1 MTRSLWVRLM
11 GAFALVI
18 LFGFGLVTWFVR
30 QTTTGQF
37 DIYMN
42 ESGRQL
48 AVWTAPILGAYY
60 AQTGSWQGVD
70 GVVANPWAYAASG
83 DIAGALPS
91 TGLMGNNGSQGHGA
105 GMMGSM
111 MSSGT
116 MGAMGGGMVHGM
128 MDSMWAAMGDRL
140 LLAASDGTV
149 VADTSGSLTG
159 TLLDAARLDRGVAVT
174 VDEVQVGTLLVVPYD
189 APASPAASFRDA
201 VTRSVLL
208 GGLGAAGLALL
219 VGSLLFFQIVR
230 PLRGLAAAAQGLARG
245 DLSHRADVRGDD
257 EIGQLAQTFNQMA
270 GALQRYSTERRNL
283 IAEIAHDL
291 RTPLAV
297 LQGNLE
303 AMIDGVLPASGEEL
317 ASLHQETLLLSRLID
332 DLGILSQAE
341 TGQLHLEKQ
350 EIDPGALVRRVAGL
364 LERRAGERQVAL
376 VAQVEPELPTL
387 TADPAR
393 LTQVLVNLI
402 DNALRYAPPTS
413 SVEVTARRVGDE
425 IELSVRDEGPG
436 IPNEDLPHVFN
447 RFWRG
452 DRARARDTGGS
463 GLGLVIVAQL
473 VAAHGGRV
481 EAENRPGAGAC
492 FRVFFPLA

>member
-1 MTRSLWVRLM
+1 MTRSLWVKLM

-18 LFGFGLVTWFVR
+18 LFGFSLVTMFVR

-60 AQTGSWQGVD
+60 AQNGSWQGVA
-70 GVVANPWAYAASG
+70 GVIANPWAYAASG
-83 DIAGALPS
+83 DVTGAMPS
-91 TGLMGNNGSQGHGA
+91 TGMVGSNGSQGHGA
-105 GMMGSM
+105 GMMGGM
-111 MSSGT
+111 MSG
-116 MGAMGGGMVHGM
+116 GAMDGGMMHGM

-149 VADTSGSLTG
+149 VADTSGELAG
-159 TLLDAARLDRGVAVT
+159 TQLEAGRLAQGVPVT
-174 VDEVQVGTLLVVPYD
+174 ADGAQVGTLLVVPYD
-189 APASPAASFRDA
+189 APASPAAGFRDA

-208 GGLGAAGLALL
+208 GGLGSAGLALL

-230 PLRGLAAAAQGLARG
+230 PLRSLATAAQGLAQG
-245 DLSHRADVRGDD
+245 DLSHRANVRSDD
-257 EIGQLAQTFNQMA
+257 EIGQLAQSFNQMA

-303 AMIDGVLPASGEEL
+303 AMIDGVLPAIGDEL
-317 ASLHQETLLLSRLID
+317 VSLHQETLLLSRLID
-332 DLGILSQAE
+332 DLGVLSQAE

-364 LERRAGERQVAL
+364 LEHRAGERQVAL
-376 VAQVEPELPTL
+376 VAQVEPELSTL

-402 DNALRYAPPTS
+402 DNALRYAPPSS
-413 SVEVTARRVGDE
+413 SVEVAARRVGDE
-425 IELSVRDEGPG
+425 IELSVCDEGPG

-481 EAENRPGAGAC
+481 EAENQPGAGAC
-492 FRVFFPLA
+492 FRIFLPLA